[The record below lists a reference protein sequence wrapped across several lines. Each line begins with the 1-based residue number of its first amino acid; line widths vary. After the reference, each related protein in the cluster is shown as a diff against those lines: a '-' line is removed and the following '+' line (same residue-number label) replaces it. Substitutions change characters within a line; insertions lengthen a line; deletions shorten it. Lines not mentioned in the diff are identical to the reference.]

1 MSTAGKVLSVLT
13 VLLALVWVVL
23 TSAIA
28 DFNKAGT
35 RAVDKA
41 QKDLI
46 AARKSFTTLVVDV
59 QTAKDAT
66 DKQQVQTQDVLTT
79 LQGRQSD
86 KEKERSQSLQL
97 VSRFKLQAE
106 GAEAGLKA
114 AQNLDDERLQEKEAE
129 TKAREDAKA
138 LVAKLMGENDEY
150 LNRLSDLRD
159 QLAKTLQA
167 NKAMADRLNKARDS
181 VPVPT
186 TSRPAALA
194 PSIPV
199 SLAR

>member
-35 RAVDKA
+35 RAVEKA
-41 QKDLI
+41 KKDLI
-46 AARKSFTTLVVDV
+46 AARESYTKLVVDV

-66 DKQQVQTQDVLTT
+66 DKQQVQTQDLLTT

-97 VSRFKLQAE
+97 VSRFKLQDE

-159 QLAKTLQA
+159 QFAKTLQA

-186 TSRPAALA
+186 TSRPATLA
-194 PSIPV
+194 PSVPV